1 LHLGVAGVRF
11 AAMDWLRGAALI
23 VAMAAALLL
32 PECGGSGDDTAT
44 VNRPAPPR
52 KGDQL
57 ELVRL
62 GRFSSPV
69 LLLQQ
74 PSTKKLFVV
83 EREGSVVPVDGGRP
97 LLDISERVSTEGEA
111 GMLSAVFAP
120 DGRRLYVAYSGRDA
134 HTHVDEF
141 EVATGETERREV
153 LTIPHP
159 NFVHWGGLLAFGPD
173 RRLYMGT
180 GDGGPPYPIP
190 DTAQDPDSLLGKLL
204 RIDPETGNA
213 KVVAMG
219 LRNPWR
225 YSFDRKTGDIWI
237 GDVGDFTQEE
247 VDHVAFD
254 DLDGSNFGWPELEG
268 TEDTTSDLHAKGPL
282 TDPVLTY
289 ERTGKSDDPVC
300 AVTGGFVVRDPDLPG
315 LAGDYVYGD
324 FCQGMIRAAPVT
336 KDGGLGRERRTGL
349 RLESLASFAEDE
361 AGHLYAISLAGP
373 VYRLVQRASRS

>member
-1 LHLGVAGVRF
+1 
-11 AAMDWLRGAALI
+11 MDRLRGAASI
-23 VAMAAALLL
+23 VAMAAVALLL
-32 PECGGSGDDTAT
+32 PGCGGSGDTSTA
-44 VNRPAPPR
+44 RPPAPPR

-62 GRFSSPV
+62 GRFASPM

-74 PSTKKLFVV
+74 PGTKELFVV
-83 EREGSVVPVDGGRP
+83 EREGRIVPLDGGRP

-120 DGRRLYVAYSGRDA
+120 EGRRLYVAYAGRDA

-141 EVATGETERREV
+141 DVAAEKPERREII
-153 LTIPHP
+153 TISHP

-173 RRLYMGT
+173 GRLYMGT

-190 DTAQDPDSLLGKLL
+190 DSAQDPDSLLGKLL

-225 YSFDRKTGDIWI
+225 YSFDSKTGDIWI

-247 VDHVAFD
+247 IDHVPFD
-254 DLDGSNFGWPELEG
+254 DLDGANFGWPDFEG
-268 TEDTTSDLHAKGPL
+268 TADTTSDLHAKGPL
-282 TDPVLTY
+282 TDPVRTY
-289 ERTGKSDDPVC
+289 ERSGKPDDPVC

-315 LAGDYVYGD
+315 LEGDYVYGD

-349 RLESLASFAEDE
+349 HLESLASFAEDE

-373 VYRLVQRASRS
+373 VYRIVQRASKS